1 MTTLADVN
9 AADLRAWMSENG
21 WSVRALGPAL
31 GVDPRTVQ
39 RWRDGSSRVPPM
51 TARALQTLSRAP
63 SLRSETP
70 PESPAVDIPDDWERI
85 PTDE

>member
-1 MTTLADVN
+1 MTTLADVD
-9 AADLRAWMSENG
+9 AADLRAWMTLNG

-51 TARALQTLSRAP
+51 TARALQTLERPAAP
-63 SLRSETP
+63 QSAPVSDTP
-70 PESPAVDIPDDWERI
+70 PEPEPTEPERI
-85 PTDE
+85 PYVD

>member
-1 MTTLADVN
+1 MTTLADVD
-9 AADLRAWMSENG
+9 AADLRAWMTLNG

-51 TARALQTLSRAP
+51 TARALQTLERAQP
-63 SLRSETP
+63 ARVPEPP
-70 PESPAVDIPDDWERI
+70 PEPEPTEPERI
-85 PTDE
+85 PYVD